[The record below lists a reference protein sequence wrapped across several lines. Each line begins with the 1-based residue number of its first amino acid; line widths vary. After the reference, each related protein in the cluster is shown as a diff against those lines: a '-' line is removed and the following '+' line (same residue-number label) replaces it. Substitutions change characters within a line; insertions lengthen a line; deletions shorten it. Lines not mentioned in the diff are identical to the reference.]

1 MVAMRLLVTSAV
13 SALAVVAAFEAADSS
28 ELNGWYACNELT
40 FSDEGSVSSDSL
52 AECAI
57 YNAPLCHQG
66 ICEDASDQTVEI
78 FFKRML
84 ANPNSSSSSASFP
97 NVWFIQGG
105 PGASSTA
112 STHLTSPLF
121 HWEF

>member
-1 MVAMRLLVTSAV
+1 MVAMRLLMASAA
-13 SALAVVAAFEAADSS
+13 SALVAVAAFEAADSS

-40 FSDEGSVSSDSL
+40 FSDEGSVSNESL

-57 YNAPLCHQG
+57 YNAPLCHPG
-66 ICEDASDQTVEI
+66 ICNDDSDQTVEI

-84 ANPNSSSSSASFP
+84 ANPSSGSSSASFP
-97 NVWFIQGG
+97 NIWFIQGG

-112 STHLTSPLF
+112 STSVSPNP
-121 HWEF
+121 H